1 MKLPEPKVALD
12 NICSVIYNNVL
23 YTYSSGAFQSLS
35 LEEGAQWKTL
45 AQGEAVTGAVCVG
58 SNPTDASKAGLY
70 IVGGKGTS
78 TDYHGLQKFT
88 YATGKWESISPQ
100 DHVTQDR
107 LLHGA
112 TYLPGTDQII
122 MYGGSQ
128 DGYSGPSTQTF
139 VVGASAPYS
148 TRAYESSAPPVVN
161 PIVLTWSDTQAVVI
175 GGSTTNNKVMLFNPD
190 TKWTDSGA
198 TLGEPLL
205 KDTTAIRAIIMNGDD
220 GSKSLYTFDLSVAPN
235 VVKRMVLI
243 DAAGTPVTNSQAV
256 SKAKARRVDGE
267 IEKRASLTLSD
278 WPAYNSTLAPTGTR
292 SNYALAQG
300 SDGTVVF
307 SGGSGAVDDVLCI
320 FNARQ
325 NSWEDAAQ
333 KLNEQEVL
341 ATSES
346 TSSTTASST
355 ATSSSSKSST
365 SASSMS
371 TLPASASASASA
383 SAAATLSASASSSAS
398 TETAAAAG
406 APAAVSANA
415 ILGIV
420 LGTITGI
427 MLLLGLILF
436 CIRKRRG
443 KNQQNVEG
451 GQDPRGM
458 SPRGFPDEKA
468 GLGYGNDD
476 FNSGPHFRGHQQ
488 QDSAG
493 SFSSM
498 AILMG
503 KVNGNAPK
511 SAGVARSGS
520 KRDTSNS
527 FFKSTIGKPLPQMN
541 EAPALAP
548 PSRDEKGVSFAAD
561 VVEPRPTPRGAPVG
575 RAGETRRSSGW
586 NRYWSGGSALN
597 ILGFGNSKRTTVDS
611 ETSHYSNTPKNRIT
625 QDSATVP
632 PLHLITQDLSTVPP
646 IQHDG
651 RPELSRVVSGSPT
664 VSNYSNQIPFRDGVS
679 GKIESPR
686 RPTSN
691 ASSGYSSGIPES
703 VRDTWDPTGPSRP
716 WGADR
721 APSSVY
727 AESLYPTSLAPS
739 LPQRQ
744 TQTSA
749 PNGVSQQPPLALAA
763 TSSDMSWLNLGEIN
777 KQNRL

>member
-1 MKLPEPKVALD
+1 MKLPEPKVALE
-12 NICSVIYNNVL
+12 NICSVIHDNVL
-23 YTYSSGAFQSLS
+23 YTYAAGAFQSLA
-35 LEEGAQWKTL
+35 LEEGAEWKTL
-45 AQGEAVTGAVCVG
+45 SQGESVTGAVCVG
-58 SNPTDASKAGLY
+58 SNPKDASQAGLY

-78 TDYHGLQKFT
+78 ADYRGLQKFT
-88 YATGKWESISPQ
+88 YATGKWESITPQ
-100 DHVTQDR
+100 DPVTQNR

-112 TYLPGTDQII
+112 TYLPGTDQIV

-139 VVGASAPYS
+139 VVGASAPYN
-148 TRAYESSAPPVVN
+148 TRAFSSTAAPVVN
-161 PIVLTWSDTQAVVI
+161 PMLLTWSDTQAVLV
-175 GGSTTNNKVMLFNPD
+175 GGSTTNNKIMLFSPD
-190 TKWTDSGA
+190 TVWTDSGA
-198 TLGEPLL
+198 TLAEPLT
-205 KDTTAIRAIIMNGDD
+205 KDTTAMKAIIMNGDD
-220 GSKSLYTFDLSVAPN
+220 GSKSLYTFDLSTTPN
-235 VVKRMVLI
+235 EVKRMVLI
-243 DAAGTPVTNSQAV
+243 DASGAPVVNSAAV
-256 SKAKARRVDGE
+256 SKKTTRETASE
-267 IEKRASLTLSD
+267 FEKRALTLSD

-292 SNYALAQG
+292 LNYALAQG
-300 SDGTVVF
+300 SDGLVVF
-307 SGGSGAVDDVLCI
+307 AGGSGSVNDPLCM
-320 FNARQ
+320 FNARE
-325 NSWEDAAQ
+325 NSWEDAVQ
-333 KLNEQEVL
+333 KLGEQEVL
-341 ATSES
+341 ITSES
-346 TSSTTASST
+346 TSSASST
-355 ATSSSSKSST
+355 TATSTISSSSSSAT
-365 SASSMS
+365 SFF
-371 TLPASASASASA
+371 TLPASV
-383 SAAATLSASASSSAS
+383 SASASSSSAAS
-398 TETAAAAG
+398 SETAAAG
-406 APAAVSANA
+406 APAAVGANT

-427 MLLLGLILF
+427 MILLGLILF
-436 CIRKRRG
+436 CIRRRRG

-451 GQDPRGM
+451 GQTAKGM

-476 FNSGPHFRGHQQ
+476 FGPGPDGHFRGHQQ

-503 KVNGNAPK
+503 KVNGSNAPK
-511 SAGVARSGS
+511 SSGGARSGGNH
-520 KRDTSNS
+520 DTSNS
-527 FFKSTIGKPLPQMN
+527 FFKSTIGKPMPHMN
-541 EAPALAP
+541 EQSALSP

-597 ILGFGNSKRTTVDS
+597 ILGFGNSKRTTIDS
-611 ETSHYSNTPKNRIT
+611 DRSSHYSNTNYKNRIT

-679 GKIESPR
+679 AKIESPR
-686 RPTSN
+686 RPTSD

-727 AESLYPTSLAPS
+727 ADSLYPTSLAPS
-739 LPQRQ
+739 LPNRQ
-744 TQTSA
+744 TQTDIPS
-749 PNGVSQQPPLALAA
+749 GVSQQPPLAMAS

-777 KQNRL
+777 KQNRR